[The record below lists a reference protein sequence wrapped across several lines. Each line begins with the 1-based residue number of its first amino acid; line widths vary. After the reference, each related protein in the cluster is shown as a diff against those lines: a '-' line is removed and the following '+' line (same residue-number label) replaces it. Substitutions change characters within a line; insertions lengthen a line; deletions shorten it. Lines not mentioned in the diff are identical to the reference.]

1 MKKSNKINFSSFEFN
16 VDQFADEMFW
26 DEIID
31 NLHTSFSSNFSPE
44 LKLFELGKDS
54 IEICKNNPVTDGY
67 CKKFKKI
74 F

>member
-1 MKKSNKINFSSFEFN
+1 ML
-16 VDQFADEMFW
+16 W
-26 DEIID
+26 DEIIG

-54 IEICKNNPVTDGY
+54 IEICKNNPVTDRY